1 MDRARGKYWREGGF
15 DTAFWPENLR
25 EVGHFEI
32 VGVDGS
38 IILKWILN
46 K

>member
-1 MDRARGKYWREGGF
+1 MRKVHKIVVENTGGR
-15 DTAFWPENLR
+15 DHSED
-25 EVGHFEI
+25 

-38 IILKWILN
+38 IILKWILG